1 MKLKTQSFQP
11 ISKSTGKMHSQVR
24 CNARQKSTIFA
35 GFTLIELLVVIAIIG
50 LLAGMLMPALSSAKA
65 RAKRTQCLSQ
75 VRQLQLGVQMYADDH
90 DGLVPPRDY
99 QAGAVWTDRLES
111 YYGSQAVLKCP
122 VDRVEMNTSYLLNG
136 FVDFF
141 AMESFQGD
149 WDAFFGAYKTGG
161 FSGMKISAIPQGSET
176 ILLGERKPEAKGDA
190 YMDIWPPEYG
200 SDHLTEVD
208 HGKHKVGSNDR
219 AGGSNYGFVDGSAR
233 FLKFGEAFSPLNLWA
248 VSDEFRES
256 SLPEL

>member
-1 MKLKTQSFQP
+1 MTFLHADSLP
-11 ISKSTGKMHSQVR
+11 GDSPYSKPSRVVTRNFKKCSVYR
-24 CNARQKSTIFA
+24 YA
-35 GFTLIELLVVIAIIG
+35 FTLIELLVVIAIIAI
-50 LLAGMLMPALSSAKA
+50 LAGMLLPALSSAKA

-90 DGLVPPRDY
+90 EGLLPPRDY
-99 QAGAVWTDRLES
+99 QQGAVWTDRLES
-111 YYGSQAVLKCP
+111 YYGSRAILKCP
-122 VDRVEMNTSYLLNG
+122 VDRVDMDSSYLLNG

-161 FSGMKISAIPQGSET
+161 FEGMKISAIPQPSET
-176 ILLGERKPEAKGDA
+176 ILLGERKEAARGDA

-200 SDHLTEVD
+200 SDHLTEID
-208 HGKHKVGSNDR
+208 HGKHRTGNQDR
-219 AGGSNYGFVDGSAR
+219 SGGSNYGFVDGSAR
-233 FLKFGEAFSPLNLWA
+233 YLKFGEAFSPFNLWA
-248 VSDEFRES
+248 VTDEFREA